1 MPVDSPRKSGIYA
14 LLRYDGGPLAPAD
27 LNALGL
33 GAAPDAR
40 GWFAQGH
47 DGQSATAVSEYS
59 GRGCHTVIVGEV
71 EERLELARELGLEPD
86 VSAAEL
92 AAAALVRF
100 GSDTPQ
106 HLIGEWSLLRRDVH
120 GTVTAMISAARRDP
134 VLYAARG
141 GRIALAPDLFRLA
154 RLDWV
159 DQTLDEVGLL
169 SRVGRDFLREQRGA
183 RTMLRGVSELHP
195 GESLTIDPA
204 GKSTIMACTVFTPQA
219 VFTGSFADMV
229 AATDELLAKL
239 MAERLARVPRSAL
252 LLSGGL
258 DSSLLSAF
266 AVETNRDLLAI
277 TSVAPPGSG
286 LPDEVRFAELVA
298 RHLGLPLHPVAPAE
312 ALNTYRPADHILAG
326 ANGPSLPTRH
336 CLTESFQL
344 TARAE
349 GAALLVNG
357 CYGEMTATARLPV
370 QSLRLRLR
378 AMAAHSW
385 HALRGTGENAIL
397 ADPFHV
403 RLSPHRFANLPAP
416 IREILAEPLP
426 PPIPLPRLGPLGYL
440 PGVEKTLRMGNEFY
454 PGAIRMDFPFRDLRL
469 LRLYAGFPV
478 ETLVSEGHDRPVVRR
493 LLDGRLP
500 DAIRLRTRGMPAS
513 PDHLPRL
520 QRQAAAARQRIAA
533 FRQAELD
540 EWLDLDWLDTALGRV
555 GAHGAED
562 VGDANTVQLTA
573 ILAEFLLWWRTRF

>member
-1 MPVDSPRKSGIYA
+1 MQGESPRKSGIYA
-14 LLRYDGGPLAPAD
+14 LLRCDGGPLASAD
-27 LNALGL
+27 LAALGL
-33 GAAPDAR
+33 AATPEAR

-47 DGQSATAVSEYS
+47 DGQSVTAVSEHAA
-59 GRGCHTVIVGEV
+59 RGCHTVIVGEV
-71 EERLELARELGLEPD
+71 EERADLARALGLQA
-86 VSAAEL
+86 SACPAEL
-92 AAAALVRF
+92 AAAALARF
-100 GSDTPQ
+100 GSEMPQ
-106 HLIGEWSLLRRDVH
+106 HLIGEWSLVQRRAD

-134 VLYAARG
+134 VLFAIQG

-154 RLDWV
+154 RLEWV
-159 DQTLDEVGLL
+159 DKTIDEAGLL
-169 SRVGRDFLREQRGA
+169 SRVGRDFVREQRGA

-195 GESLTIDPA
+195 GESLTIDA
-204 GKSTIMACTVFTPQA
+204 SGNIAIAACDAFTPQPT
-219 VFTGSFADMV
+219 FIGSFADMV
-229 AATDELLAKL
+229 RATDELLAKI
-239 MAERLARVPRSAL
+239 MAERLARAQRSAL

-266 AVETNRDLLAI
+266 AAETGQDLLAI
-277 TSVAPPGSG
+277 TSVAPPDSG

-298 RHLGLPLHPVAPAE
+298 QHLGLPLHPVAPAE
-312 ALNTYRPADHILAG
+312 TLNTYRPADHILAG

-349 GAALLVNG
+349 GAGLLVNG
-357 CYGEMTATARLPV
+357 CYGEMTATSRLPV
-370 QSLRLRLR
+370 QGLRSRLR
-378 AMAAHSW
+378 AQAAHAW

-403 RLSPHRFANLPAP
+403 RLAPRRLANLPAP
-416 IREILAEPLP
+416 IRNILAVPLLP
-426 PPIPLPRLGPLGYL
+426 PVPLPRFGPLGYI
-440 PGVEKTLRMGNEFY
+440 PGAEKALRMGNEFY
-454 PGAIRMDFPFRDLRL
+454 PGALRMDFPFRDLRL

-493 LLDGRLP
+493 LLDDRLP

-520 QRQAAAARQRIAA
+520 QRQAGAARQRIAA
-533 FRQAELD
+533 FRQAGLD
-540 EWLDLDWLDTALGRV
+540 EWLDLAWLDTALGRI
-555 GAHGAED
+555 GAQGAND
-562 VGDANTVQLTA
+562 VGDANMVQLTT